1 MSEAED
7 FEFRLRMEREAQPT
21 AAPSLADKIVG
32 SAPVRL
38 AMGAVAAP
46 VKAIQLGANI
56 GDMLSPYV
64 PGYQEGQP
72 KVGEWVNKKLSD
84 IEASKQRGM
93 QSFGNEGYDWL
104 GLGGSLLSA
113 GPITKGVSSAASSIA
128 PALTNLAGKEGA
140 KALMARMLLG
150 SVQGGVAGGLQPIT
164 DASSNSDVIEKTGL
178 QTMLSG
184 ALGGVLPAVTAG
196 IGKIGSTVKQ
206 AAQPFYEKGR
216 AAILKQFQEAMM
228 QNDPALKA
236 QYVQAASQAKPGMG
250 GVMPTL
256 GETLAGLPDKQL
268 AARSTGLAAHQE
280 DIAKIGGVSPD
291 FTAQQAAQ
299 EAAHASALVPIAR
312 NEGALAGEQAV
323 RNTVTA
329 TMRDRALG
337 AVNERGEVAR
347 TVSDKLSNL
356 RNLTAKQQQMVE
368 ALSQPSVKRTLVS
381 EGPSNALKS
390 AVDIHAPYAPPDLQG
405 SVEKVAGAHFQSR
418 MADTLARQAKDRGV
432 AQSNVT
438 ALTKVQEM
446 LGSVPVPPP
455 LKADTLIRQINSRLT
470 NPEVEG
476 SPYTQK
482 TMVAI
487 KDHLSAMA
495 DEHGI
500 IDARSLYQFKKE
512 GVNQVIDAT
521 MDKTNPRFAEKF
533 RGGELIGL
541 KKSID
546 DAIESAGGKGWK
558 DYLAKYQE
566 LSAGPNRMEAGQAV
580 QKALLNP
587 LETGERGQAFAK
599 SLKELDLSALTDPD
613 KKVLS
618 QIASELA
625 KRDTFNKLA
634 GKTSIGGKDAIPGDI
649 GLPLPNLLWRPSM
662 IANFM
667 MKHFAKGAEDK
678 IAKVAGQ
685 QYLDPR
691 LFADAMKDV
700 PPRYQPMLEALMQ
713 QAPAAAGTTTGRQF

>member
-1 MSEAED
+1 MNEQED
-7 FEFRLRMEREAQPT
+7 FEFRLRMEREAQDSAIP
-21 AAPSLADKIVG
+21 AAEPVKASLTDKIVG

-93 QSFGNEGYDWL
+93 QSFGNEGYDWI
-104 GLGGSLLSA
+104 GLGGSFLSA

-256 GETLAGLPDKQL
+256 GETLAGLPDEQL
-268 AARSTGLAAHQE
+268 AARSTGLAAHQK

-291 FTAQQAAQ
+291 FAAQQAAQ
-299 EAAHASALVPIAR
+299 EAAHRAGIGTVAKTPSALEQALQTRAAAAKQNYGTAFQQPVHPDASFAALADRPSMQKAVAR
-312 NEGALAGEQAV
+312 AADLAKEEGATFDPTSVQSMHYVKKALDDMLSTTSKPGGLGPTEAGATAKTQQEFLTWLEQQSPAYG
-323 RNTVTA
+323 TA
-329 TMRDRALG
+329 RTTHRALSEPVNRMQVG
-337 AVNERGEVAR
+337 QELEKALTGPLGTNERSAVFAKAMQDAPR
-347 TVSDKLSNL
+347 TIK
-356 RNLTAKQQQMVE
+356 RATGQQMFENLDEVLKPNE
-368 ALSQPSVKRTLVS
+368 MGTVK
-381 EGPSNALKS
+381 
-390 AVDIHAPYAPPDLQG
+390 
-405 SVEKVAGAHFQSR
+405 
-418 MADTLARQAKDRGV
+418 
-432 AQSNVT
+432 
-438 ALTKVQEM
+438 
-446 LGSVPVPPP
+446 
-455 LKADTLIRQINSRLT
+455 
-470 NPEVEG
+470 
-476 SPYTQK
+476 
-482 TMVAI
+482 
-487 KDHLSAMA
+487 
-495 DEHGI
+495 
-500 IDARSLYQFKKE
+500 
-512 GVNQVIDAT
+512 
-521 MDKTNPRFAEKF
+521 
-533 RGGELIGL
+533 
-541 KKSID
+541 
-546 DAIESAGGKGWK
+546 
-558 DYLAKYQE
+558 
-566 LSAGPNRMEAGQAV
+566 
-580 QKALLNP
+580 
-587 LETGERGQAFAK
+587 
-599 SLKELDLSALTDPD
+599 
-613 KKVLS
+613 
-618 QIASELA
+618 QIAEEMA